1 MTKFLQHNALSLV
14 FVVILV
20 SFATSWKADAERYA
34 AMSPTVVA
42 TVNLSTVMNGLSERA
57 DLSAELAAKV
67 QVIQAEDKRR
77 TEELQARAMELNDVV
92 APERLAALQD
102 ELDLLLLQRGAWQ
115 QFSQQEI
122 DIDRSLMLEGIFQS
136 MKESAL
142 ELAEIEGIDLILIE
156 TSEDDI
162 QIAPDARVSREQQVA
177 EQISSRRVLWREQ
190 AIDISDELIIRMNN
204 DYAASTGGR

>member
-77 TEELQARAMELNDVV
+77 TEELQARAMELDDVV

-156 TSEDDI
+156 TSEDGI

>member
-14 FVVILV
+14 FAVIIV
-20 SFATSWKADAERYA
+20 SFAISWKADAERYA

-42 TVNLSTVMNGLSERA
+42 TVNLSTVMDGLSERA

-77 TEELQARAMELNDVV
+77 TEELQTRAMELDDVV
-92 APERLAALQD
+92 DPERLAALQD

-136 MKESAL
+136 MKDAAL
-142 ELAEIEGIDLILIE
+142 ELAEIEGIDLIMIE
-156 TSEDDI
+156 NSEQGL
-162 QIAPDARVSREQQVA
+162 QIVPDNRVSREQQVG

>member
-42 TVNLSTVMNGLSERA
+42 TVNLSAVMNGLSERA

-77 TEELQARAMELNDVV
+77 TEELQARAMELDDVV

>member
-1 MTKFLQHNALSLV
+1 
-14 FVVILV
+14 
-20 SFATSWKADAERYA
+20 
-34 AMSPTVVA
+34 
-42 TVNLSTVMNGLSERA
+42 
-57 DLSAELAAKV
+57 
-67 QVIQAEDKRR
+67 
-77 TEELQARAMELNDVV
+77 
-92 APERLAALQD
+92 LQD

-115 QFSQQEI
+115 RFSQQEI

>member
-14 FVVILV
+14 FVVVLV

-77 TEELQARAMELNDVV
+77 TEELQARAMELDDVV